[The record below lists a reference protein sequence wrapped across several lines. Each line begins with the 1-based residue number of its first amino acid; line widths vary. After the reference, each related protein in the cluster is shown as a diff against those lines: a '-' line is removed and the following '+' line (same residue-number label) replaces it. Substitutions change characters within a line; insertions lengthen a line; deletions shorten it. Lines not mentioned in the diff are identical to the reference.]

1 MERSTQKGVSPI
13 AIIGTLFF
21 IFGFVTWLN
30 SVLIPYLEIACELNK
45 FQSYFVTFAFYM
57 AYLVMAPLSTITLK
71 YFGFK
76 NGMAI
81 GLLIM
86 AIGALLFI
94 PAAMSRTYALFL
106 TGLFIMG
113 SGLAILQTASNPYIT
128 VVGPIESAVKRM
140 SIMGICNKLAGALAP
155 IILGLFLKLDDTDK
169 LIEQLGELSDETKAV
184 ELNEMAARVIPP
196 YIAIVA
202 VLVLLAFLIFKS
214 GLPAI
219 DADKDGNGVAAS
231 SVRPRKSIFG
241 YPHVMLG
248 VFTLFLYVGVEVMA
262 GDTIIS
268 YGLAQ
273 GIPFTTAK
281 LFTTGTLAA
290 MVVGYIIGTFA
301 IPRYISQQNTL
312 KVSAILGLLFTVAAI
327 TTDGYIS
334 VTFIAMLGLANSL
347 MWPAIWPLTLEG
359 LGRHTKA
366 ASSLLIMGISGGAI
380 IPLIYGG
387 IIDYRISLDVAEGMD
402 KEIATASAAQQAYM
416 IMIPCYLVIYYYAAA
431 GHRLGRVI
439 R

>member
-214 GLPAI
+214 G
-219 DADKDGNGVAAS
+219 
-231 SVRPRKSIFG
+231 
-241 YPHVMLG
+241 
-248 VFTLFLYVGVEVMA
+248 
-262 GDTIIS
+262 
-268 YGLAQ
+268 
-273 GIPFTTAK
+273 
-281 LFTTGTLAA
+281 
-290 MVVGYIIGTFA
+290 
-301 IPRYISQQNTL
+301 
-312 KVSAILGLLFTVAAI
+312 
-327 TTDGYIS
+327 
-334 VTFIAMLGLANSL
+334 
-347 MWPAIWPLTLEG
+347 
-359 LGRHTKA
+359 
-366 ASSLLIMGISGGAI
+366 
-380 IPLIYGG
+380 
-387 IIDYRISLDVAEGMD
+387 
-402 KEIATASAAQQAYM
+402 
-416 IMIPCYLVIYYYAAA
+416 
-431 GHRLGRVI
+431 
-439 R
+439 